1 MLKFP
6 GLEPVDYLIIGH
18 ITQDLTPTGPQIGG
32 TAYYA
37 GRTAQAF
44 GLRVGIVTAWGEES
58 GAEHLEDIAVANQV
72 PDRSTTF
79 QNSYTPEG
87 RIQKLLHLAPSLDFY
102 HIPELW
108 RQTPIIHLGPVAQE
122 VNAGIARYFPEA
134 FVCLT
139 PQGWLRQW
147 DADGRI
153 QPDQWPEARH
163 ILRQASAVVVSSEDL
178 QGDPAALEALAEAS
192 PILAVT
198 QGVDGVTLYVAGSE
212 HHLPAPQVTE
222 VDPTGAGDVFA
233 AAFFSQLNAG
243 RDPLEAA
250 ELANRVAA
258 DSVTRRGHSG
268 VPTQESIYDL
278 LTEV

>member
-18 ITQDLTPTGPQIGG
+18 ITQDLTPTGPRIGG

-58 GAEHLEDIAVANQV
+58 GAERLEGIAVANQV
-72 PDRSTTF
+72 PERSTTF
-79 QNSYTPEG
+79 QNIYTPQG
-87 RIQKLLHLAPSLDFY
+87 RIQKLLHLAPSLDFF

-108 RQTPIIHLGPVAQE
+108 RRAPIIHLGPVAQE
-122 VNAGIARYFPEA
+122 VNLGIARYFPDA
-134 FVCLT
+134 FVCIT

-147 DADGRI
+147 DPDGRVL
-153 QPDQWPEARH
+153 PAPWPEARH

-178 QGDPAALEALAEAS
+178 QEDPAALDALAEAS

-198 QGVDGVTLYVAGSE
+198 HGPDGASLYISGGE
-212 HHLPAPQVTE
+212 YHLPAPQVEE
-222 VDPTGAGDVFA
+222 VDPTGAGDIFA
-233 AAFFSQLNAG
+233 AVFFAQLHAG
-243 RDPLEAA
+243 RHPLEAA

-258 DSVTRRGHSG
+258 DSVTRRGPSG
-268 VPTQESIYDL
+268 VPTQETIYDL